1 MLNFSTIR
9 AVVTDMDGVLWR
21 GDETLPGVTEFFALL
36 RSRGISIAL
45 ATNNATKTPGDYVDK
60 LAKMGVEGIQVAQ
73 IITSSTTAASYLQ
86 TQHPAG
92 TPIHV
97 LGSDRLRVLISEA
110 GFTIADSGVAA
121 VVVALDPQLT
131 YDKLKRAALLIR
143 GGAAFIACNED
154 ATYPVPEGLAPGAGS
169 IVAALRTATDVIPL
183 VMGKP
188 HAPMYHAALQYVG
201 QPAANTLMIGD
212 RLNTDIYGATTL
224 GMRTALVLTGVSTP
238 EEAAAAEPAPDA
250 VYSDLV
256 QLMTDWK

>member
-9 AVVTDMDGVLWR
+9 AVVSDMDGVLWR
-21 GDETLPGVTEFFALL
+21 GDEILPGVTEFFALL
-36 RSRGISIAL
+36 RSRGIAYAL
-45 ATNNATKTPGDYVDK
+45 ATNNATKTPGDYVQK
-60 LAKMGVEGIQVAQ
+60 LAALGIEEIQNSQ
-73 IITSSTTAASYLQ
+73 IVTSSTTAASYLQ

-92 TPIHV
+92 TPVHV
-97 LGSDRLRVLISEA
+97 LGSDRLRVLMTEA
-110 GFTIADSGVAA
+110 GFTIADQDVAA

-169 IVAALRTATDVIPL
+169 IVAALRTATDVEPL

-188 HAPMYHAALQYVG
+188 HAPMYHAALQHLG

-212 RLNTDIYGATTL
+212 RLNTDITGAALL

-238 EEAAAAEPAPDA
+238 EEAAAAQPPPDG
-250 VYSDLV
+250 VYNDLV
-256 QLMTDWK
+256 HLMADWQ